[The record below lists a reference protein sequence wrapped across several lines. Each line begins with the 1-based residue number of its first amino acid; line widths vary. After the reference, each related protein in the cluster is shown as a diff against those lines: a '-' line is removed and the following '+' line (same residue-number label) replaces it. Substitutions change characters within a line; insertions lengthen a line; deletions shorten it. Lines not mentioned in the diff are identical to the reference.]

1 MTSPSEVVLTMS
13 IRGIGGI
20 FAYNEAFIERVGRLK
35 FAFLIFKYFP
45 FGGVQRDMLRIA
57 RELNKQGHQ
66 VEIFTISWNGD
77 LPDGD
82 IAVHV
87 IPTRGIFNYSR
98 YQRFI
103 DAANAHIRL
112 EAEAGR
118 PFDLLVGFNRMAGLD
133 AYFVADPCFVERAHV
148 MRGFFYRLTPR
159 YRWFAHCEEAIFSA
173 QAKTE
178 FLLLSDVEKRHFQ
191 KWYHTPDDRFHFI
204 PPFLSSER
212 LVLQDKA
219 EMRRYLRHEFGFDAE
234 DFVYLLVGSGFSMK
248 GLDRAIHAL
257 ACLPA
262 EKLAGSRLLA
272 IGQDNPK
279 PFMQM
284 AKKLGVAERV
294 IISKGRPDIPQ
305 LMQGADAYVHPAY
318 RENTG
323 LVILEAM
330 ACGLP
335 VLVTDNCGYAFH
347 VAAAEA
353 GLVSAAPF
361 DQAAFNQLFQ
371 RMMTDPQC
379 DIWRANGQRYAQQL
393 MQANDGSAEAR
404 VLTGMVRKKSGVAD
418 RAVQVS
424 S

>member
-1 MTSPSEVVLTMS
+1 MS

-57 RELNKQGHQ
+57 RELSKQGHR
-66 VEIFTISWNGD
+66 VEIFTISWDGD

-82 IAVHV
+82 ISVHV
-87 IPTRGIFNYSR
+87 IPVRGIFNYTR

-103 DAANAHIRL
+103 NAAYAQIRRDAEN
-112 EAEAGR
+112 GS

-159 YRWFAHCEEAIFSA
+159 YRWFARCEEAIFSA

-178 FLLLSDVEKRHFQ
+178 FLLLSDVEKVYFQ
-191 KWYHTPDDRFHFI
+191 KWYQTPDSRFHYI

-212 LVLQDKA
+212 LVLKDKA
-219 EMRRYLRHEFGFDAE
+219 EMRRYLRREFGFDAE
-234 DFVYLLVGSGFSMK
+234 DVVYLLVGSGFSMK
-248 GLDRAIHAL
+248 GLDRAIQAL
-257 ACLPA
+257 ASLPA
-262 EKLAGSRLLA
+262 EKLAVTRLVA
-272 IGQDNPK
+272 VGQDNPAH
-279 PFMQM
+279 FMQI
-284 AKKLGVAERV
+284 ANKLGVADRV
-294 IISKGRPDIPQ
+294 TISKGRPDIPQ
-305 LMQGADAYVHPAY
+305 LMQGADVYVHPAY

-335 VLVTDNCGYAFH
+335 VLVTDVCGYAFH
-347 VAAAEA
+347 VAAADA
-353 GLVSAAPF
+353 GLVSPAPF
-361 DQAAFNQLFQ
+361 DQQAFNRLFLQMMFSTQ
-371 RMMTDPQC
+371 RAG
-379 DIWRANGQRYAQQL
+379 WSANGQRYAQQL
-393 MQANDGSAEAR
+393 MQANDGSAEAC
-404 VLTGMVRKKSGVAD
+404 VLIEMARKKSGVVEH
-418 RAVQVS
+418 AV
-424 S
+424 